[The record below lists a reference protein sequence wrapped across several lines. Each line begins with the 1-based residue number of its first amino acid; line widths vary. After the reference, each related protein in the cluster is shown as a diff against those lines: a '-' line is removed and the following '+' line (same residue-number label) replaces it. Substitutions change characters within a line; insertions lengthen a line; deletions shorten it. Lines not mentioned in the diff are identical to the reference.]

1 MENTKG
7 KSTDTERKKEMTGT
21 IQDNGGMG
29 GQTASGMGAVGD
41 YGNGSAMRTMQG
53 RSILGMGGMEQSGE
67 DVKAKLEYRAKMKK
81 YREKH
86 DKAVETFKTI
96 TGETVETREGAVKA
110 LAWIMKNK
118 SYAQAAEAI
127 MAASDFCWACNEE
140 EAEKDVKE
148 EVTTLTGLM
157 R

>member
-1 MENTKG
+1 MATDNNTTGHNGMENG
-7 KSTDTERKKEMTGT
+7 SSAYGMTSAQMGDRT
-21 IQDNGGMG
+21 VGSMRGMSMQNGMQGMG
-29 GQTASGMGAVGD
+29 DS
-41 YGNGSAMRTMQG
+41 MQNSESV
-53 RSILGMGGMEQSGE
+53 RE
-67 DVKAKLEYRAKMKK
+67 KLEYRAKMKK
-81 YREKH
+81 YKEKH

-140 EAEKDVKE
+140 DAEKDVKE
-148 EVTTLTGLM
+148 EVSTLSGLM
-157 R
+157 RG